1 MTPSSF
7 SPSRALAY
15 HQKADQDRVTH
26 AYTIGQEMTVS
37 KSTVKASLI
46 NVGMMKAK
54 LSLKGILNQWHL
66 NCLCW
71 DRSQKSRTL
80 SNTQWRISQRS
91 DFLSGV
97 NNTICRDIFIYQQ
110 SLQRASS
117 PLTRMTYS
125 LISIWPCSA
134 SCRSFSRTS
143 FQCAIPTV
151 ATAGAVATVSTF
163 ASQTNKRRIILTS
176 NLKAGHWLISLNLT
190 DLTFL
195 FNLRL
200 WYTTPKNPD
209 LYTTRAWP
217 HVCRSWKGLHREGS
231 RKHPFKIFTTKK
243 YTPKTKQVIKSDL
256 TKCSWSLKSNDFS
269 VLREPTAAQVKTDQ
283 SHQLRLH

>member
-1 MTPSSF
+1 MKVNKVWNIQNTIHQDKTSQPLLHLVERTHHIIFYIIIEATMHLSCSSTTQTSIDSGPTLSFLSSSKIQMTPSSF

-80 SNTQWRISQRS
+80 SNMQRRISHCS
-91 DFLSGV
+91 DFLSRV

-110 SLQRASS
+110 PLQRSSS
-117 PLTRMTYS
+117 PLTHMT
-125 LISIWPCSA
+125 
-134 SCRSFSRTS
+134 
-143 FQCAIPTV
+143 
-151 ATAGAVATVSTF
+151 
-163 ASQTNKRRIILTS
+163 
-176 NLKAGHWLISLNLT
+176 
-190 DLTFL
+190 
-195 FNLRL
+195 
-200 WYTTPKNPD
+200 
-209 LYTTRAWP
+209 
-217 HVCRSWKGLHREGS
+217 
-231 RKHPFKIFTTKK
+231 
-243 YTPKTKQVIKSDL
+243 
-256 TKCSWSLKSNDFS
+256 
-269 VLREPTAAQVKTDQ
+269 
-283 SHQLRLH
+283 